1 MSSGVFFDYILRE
14 NDNDIKKNYKNMDAV
29 DHGRMQRFFV

>member
-1 MSSGVFFDYILRE
+1 MSSGDFFDYILRE

-29 DHGRMQRFFV
+29 VNVGLT